1 MTGET
6 NLDVLIKS
14 MKPELNDGLYIFCT
28 VPADR
33 LADIPIEDI
42 LMHFREKEGIT
53 IIMSEDLAVQHLLE
67 FEQRFS
73 WITLSV
79 HSSLSAVGLTAAFS
93 AVLSSQNISC
103 NVIAGYFHDHIF
115 VDHNDSYRAISAL
128 KLLSATI

>member
-14 MKPELNDGLYIFCT
+14 MKPELNDGLYVFCT
-28 VPADR
+28 VPPHR
-33 LADIPIEDI
+33 LPDIPIEDI
-42 LMHFREKEGIT
+42 LMHFKEKEGIT
-53 IIMSEDLAVQHLLE
+53 IVISEDLAVQHLLE

-93 AVLSSQNISC
+93 ATLSKNNISC

-115 VDHNDSYRAISAL
+115 VDYRDAEKAISAL
-128 KLLSATI
+128 KIMSAIS